1 MKHNMLKLKNI
12 NSFTTLNY
20 KKFSNGVNRNSST
33 WPLNWELQSVWSEN
47 LVNNEVVH
55 KFKESLESLSDN
67 KWKITPKFGVNKDL
81 AFENVK
87 NKKTQMVIGHST
99 YWNDMKPA
107 ASFFASIPF
116 GMSRSEFLSWI
127 TFGGGRK
134 YWEALYAPLN
144 LYPLLA
150 GDTGMQMGGWFP
162 KKINSVDDFK
172 GLKMRIEGL
181 GGPVLEKLG
190 AKLVNA
196 PASKLLAMLESG
208 ELDACEFATP
218 VMDEAAGLHKT
229 KKKLYFHYPGWHQP
243 SAVFEFLLNK
253 DLHNSLS
260 NEQVAM
266 LNAASLQ
273 ASLHFTLH
281 LQAENE
287 LVIEKMVKQGIE
299 LHQFPDE
306 LLGELKKIS
315 TEVLKD
321 TMDQDEFS
329 KEVMK
334 SYLGFLSRMSKWGPM
349 SGSAL
354 WKWRK

>member
-1 MKHNMLKLKNI
+1 MILLKRFKLPCTNSIHSLK
-12 NSFTTLNY
+12 Y
-20 KKFSNGVNRNSST
+20 FSSSKSSN

-47 LVNNEVVH
+47 LVNNEVVY

-67 KWKITPKFGVNKDL
+67 RWKINTKFGINKDI
-81 AFENVK
+81 AFENIK
-87 NKKTQMVIGHST
+87 QKKTNMIVGHST

-107 ASFFASIPF
+107 ASFFASIPY

-134 YWEALYAPLN
+134 FWEELYSPLN
-144 LYPLLA
+144 LYPIIA

-162 KKINSVDDFK
+162 KKINTVNDFK

-181 GGPVLEKLG
+181 GGPVLERLG

-196 PASKLLAMLESG
+196 PASKLLKMLENG

-229 KKKLYFHYPGWHQP
+229 KKKLICHYPGWHQP

-253 DLHNSLS
+253 DVYNELS
-260 NEQVAM
+260 KEQVAM
-266 LNAASLQ
+266 INAAAMQ

-287 LVIEKMVKQGIE
+287 LVIEKFKKQGVE
-299 LHQFPDE
+299 FHQFPDE
-306 LLGELKKIS
+306 LLQKLKIIS
-315 TEVLKD
+315 SEVLKE
-321 TMDQDEFS
+321 TMNQDEFS
-329 KEVMK
+329 KEVME
-334 SYLGFLSRMSKWGPM
+334 SYLKFLTRMSEWGPM